1 MILLH
6 AFLIQGLLVNNFVLK
21 VTHKRGSMKK
31 FLCIALLLLAVLVLN
46 ACGGDGGG
54 GGGGSTTD
62 PETVFQLYPPDWG
75 VKGYTENYN
84 VTGTVKL
91 NAAEAAVS
99 GTYELKIGDLALPD
113 AGVDTY
119 SVSASI
125 ELEYLAGGI
134 TSAGVMWN
142 NSSNDAPLYIQVSAS
157 GTGIATQTKTGTPFD
172 ISILPAVAQVG
183 DSGTL
188 TSWNFSNGT
197 TQFSNWSLEPSTAG
211 HALLITESATYE
223 GAIPIL
229 TTSVYQEEK
238 INELGE
244 RLSIYHEVVDYEI
257 NLTITI
263 KGNRTN

>member
-1 MILLH
+1 
-6 AFLIQGLLVNNFVLK
+6 
-21 VTHKRGSMKK
+21 
-31 FLCIALLLLAVLVLN
+31 
-46 ACGGDGGG
+46 
-54 GGGGSTTD
+54 
-62 PETVFQLYPPDWG
+62 
-75 VKGYTENYN
+75 
-84 VTGTVKL
+84 
-91 NAAEAAVS
+91 
-99 GTYELKIGDLALPD
+99 
-113 AGVDTY
+113 
-119 SVSASI
+119 
-125 ELEYLAGGI
+125 
-134 TSAGVMWN
+134 MWY

-223 GAIPIL
+223 GAIL

-263 KGNRTN
+263 RGNRTN

>member
-1 MILLH
+1 MHKSISLFRLLILSL
-6 AFLIQGLLVNNFVLK
+6 AGLLALTVL
-21 VTHKRGSMKK
+21 SS
-31 FLCIALLLLAVLVLN
+31 
-46 ACGGDGGG
+46 CGGGGG

-75 VKGYTENYN
+75 VNGYTENYN

-125 ELEYLAGGI
+125 AFGFPYGQI
-134 TSAGVMWN
+134 ISSGVIWY
-142 NSSNDAPLYIQVSAS
+142 NSSNDAPLYIQVSAWGS
-157 GTGIATQTKTGTPFD
+157 TIIATQTKTGTPFD
-172 ISILPAVAQVG
+172 ISILPAVGQVG

-223 GAIPIL
+223 GDIL

>member
-1 MILLH
+1 MHKSISLFRLLILSL
-6 AFLIQGLLVNNFVLK
+6 AGLLALTVL
-21 VTHKRGSMKK
+21 SS
-31 FLCIALLLLAVLVLN
+31 
-46 ACGGDGGG
+46 CGGGGG

-75 VKGYTENYN
+75 VNGYTENYN
-84 VTGTVKL
+84 VTGTLKL
-91 NAAEAAVS
+91 NSETK
-99 GTYELKIGDLALPD
+99 GGWGKYELKIGDLALPD

-119 SVSASI
+119 SVSTS
-125 ELEYLAGGI
+125 LSFGFKAGLIIYSGEI
-134 TSAGVMWN
+134 WY
-142 NSSNDAPLYIQVSAS
+142 NSSNDAPLYIQVSAWGS
-157 GTGIATQTKTGTPFD
+157 TIIANQTKTGTPFD
-172 ISILPAVAQVG
+172 ISILPAVGQVG

-211 HALLITESATYE
+211 QALLITESATYE
-223 GAIPIL
+223 GDIL

>member
-1 MILLH
+1 MLPMHISKGQLRLFILTI
-6 AFLIQGLLVNNFVLK
+6 F
-21 VTHKRGSMKK
+21 S
-31 FLCIALLLLAVLVLN
+31 LLALTILTS
-46 ACGGDGGG
+46 CGGGGG
-54 GGGGSTTD
+54 GGEGGGGSTTD

-119 SVSASI
+119 SVSTS
-125 ELEYLAGGI
+125 LGFGFKAGLI
-134 TSAGVMWN
+134 IYSGVIWF
-142 NSSNDAPLYIQVSAS
+142 NSSNDAPLYIQVSAWGS
-157 GTGIATQTKTGTPFD
+157 TIIATQTKTGTPFD
-172 ISILPAVAQVG
+172 ISILPAVGQVG

-211 HALLITESATYE
+211 QALLITESATYE
-223 GAIPIL
+223 GDIL

>member
-6 AFLIQGLLVNNFVLK
+6 VFLILDLLVNNFVLK
-21 VTHKRGSMKK
+21 VAHKRGSMKK
-31 FLCIALLLLAVLVLN
+31 FLCIALLLFAVLVLN
-46 ACGGDGGG
+46 ACGGGGGG

-75 VKGYTENYN
+75 VIGYTENFN

-91 NAAEAAVS
+91 NLLETAVS
-99 GTYELKIGDLALPD
+99 GIYELKIGDLALPD

-125 ELEYLAGGI
+125 ELEHLAGEI

-142 NSSNDAPLYIQVSAS
+142 DSSNDAPLYIKVSAS
-157 GTGIATQTKTGTPFD
+157 GTGIPTRTKTGTPFD

-197 TQFSNWSLEPSTAG
+197 TQISNWSLEPSTAG

-223 GAIPIL
+223 GGIL
-229 TTSVYQEEK
+229 TTSVHQEEK

-244 RLSIYHEVVDYEI
+244 RLSIYHEVADYEI

-263 KGNRTN
+263 SGNRTN

>member
-1 MILLH
+1 LTIILLH

-21 VTHKRGSMKK
+21 VAHKRGSMKK

-46 ACGGDGGG
+46 ACGGGGGG

-157 GTGIATQTKTGTPFD
+157 GTGIATRTKTGTPFD

-197 TQFSNWSLEPSTAG
+197 TQLSNWSLEPSTAG

-223 GAIPIL
+223 GAIL

-244 RLSIYHEVVDYEI
+244 RLSIYHEVADYEI

-263 KGNRTN
+263 RGNRTN

>member
-1 MILLH
+1 VKFFKLILITLVIFVS
-6 AFLIQGLLVNNFVLK
+6 ATPSNSAQESDILDFLPAILAAARNNV
-21 VTHKRGSMKK
+21 
-31 FLCIALLLLAVLVLN
+31 I
-46 ACGGDGGG
+46 
-54 GGGGSTTD
+54 
-62 PETVFQLYPPDWG
+62 PETVFQLYPPGWG

-91 NAAEAAVS
+91 NLVEAAVS
-99 GTYELKIGDLALPD
+99 GTYELKIGDLALPG

-125 ELEYLAGGI
+125 ELKLLAGGI
-134 TSAGVMWN
+134 TSAGVMWY

-211 HALLITESATYE
+211 QALLITESATYE
-223 GAIPIL
+223 GDIL

>member
-1 MILLH
+1 
-6 AFLIQGLLVNNFVLK
+6 V
-21 VTHKRGSMKK
+21 K
-31 FLCIALLLLAVLVLN
+31 FFKLLLITLVIFVSATPSNSAQESDILDLLPAILAAARNNVI
-46 ACGGDGGG
+46 
-54 GGGGSTTD
+54 
-62 PETVFQLYPPDWG
+62 PETVFQLYPPGWG

-91 NAAEAAVS
+91 NLVEAAVS
-99 GTYELKIGDLALPD
+99 GTYELKIGDLALPG
-113 AGVDTY
+113 AGLDTY

-125 ELEYLAGGI
+125 ELELLAGGI
-134 TSAGVMWN
+134 TSAGVMWY

-157 GTGIATQTKTGTPFD
+157 GTGIATRTKTGTPFD

-223 GAIPIL
+223 GDDFP

-238 INELGE
+238 INERGE
-244 RLSIYHEVVDYEI
+244 RLSIYHEVFDYEI

-263 KGNRTN
+263 KSRE

>member
-1 MILLH
+1 MLPMHISKGQLRLFILTI
-6 AFLIQGLLVNNFVLK
+6 F
-21 VTHKRGSMKK
+21 S
-31 FLCIALLLLAVLVLN
+31 LLALTILTS
-46 ACGGDGGG
+46 CGGGGG
-54 GGGGSTTD
+54 GGEGGGGSTTD
-62 PETVFQLYPPDWG
+62 PEAVFQLYPPDWG

-91 NAAEAAVS
+91 NSEEAAVS
-99 GTYELKIGDLALPD
+99 GTYELKIGDLALPG

-125 ELEYLAGGI
+125 ELKLLAGGI
-134 TSAGVMWN
+134 TSAGVMWYD
-142 NSSNDAPLYIQVSAS
+142 SSNDAPLYIQVSAS

-197 TQFSNWSLEPSTAG
+197 TQSSNWSLEPSTAG

-223 GAIPIL
+223 GAIL

>member
-1 MILLH
+1 MHKSISLFRLLILSL
-6 AFLIQGLLVNNFVLK
+6 AGLLALTVL
-21 VTHKRGSMKK
+21 SS
-31 FLCIALLLLAVLVLN
+31 
-46 ACGGDGGG
+46 CGGGAG

-75 VKGYTENYN
+75 VNGYTENYN
-84 VTGTVKL
+84 VPGTLKL
-91 NAAEAAVS
+91 NSEIKM
-99 GTYELKIGDLALPD
+99 GQGNYELKIGDLALPD

-119 SVSASI
+119 SVSTSI
-125 ELEYLAGGI
+125 ALGFKAGLIIYSGEI
-134 TSAGVMWN
+134 WY
-142 NSSNDAPLYIQVSAS
+142 NSSNDAPLYIQVSAWGS
-157 GTGIATQTKTGTPFD
+157 TIIEAQTKTGTPFD
-172 ISILPAVAQVG
+172 ISILPAVGQVG

-211 HALLITESATYE
+211 QALLITESATYE
-223 GAIPIL
+223 GDIL
-229 TTSVYQEEK
+229 TTSVYLEEK

-263 KGNRTN
+263 SGNRTN

>member
-1 MILLH
+1 MHKSISLFRLLILSL
-6 AFLIQGLLVNNFVLK
+6 AGLLALTVL
-21 VTHKRGSMKK
+21 SS
-31 FLCIALLLLAVLVLN
+31 
-46 ACGGDGGG
+46 CGGGGGG

-75 VKGYTENYN
+75 VNGYTENYN
-84 VTGTVKL
+84 VLGTLKL
-91 NAAEAAVS
+91 NSEEKPGQ

-125 ELEYLAGGI
+125 AFGFPYGQI
-134 TSAGVMWN
+134 VSSGVIWY
-142 NSSNDAPLYIQVSAS
+142 NSSNDAPLYIQVSAWGS
-157 GTGIATQTKTGTPFD
+157 TIIAKQTKTGTPFD
-172 ISILPAVAQVG
+172 ISILPAVGQVG

-223 GAIPIL
+223 GAIL

-244 RLSIYHEVVDYEI
+244 RLSIYHEVADYEI

-263 KGNRTN
+263 RGNRTN

>member
-1 MILLH
+1 MHKSISLFRLLILSL
-6 AFLIQGLLVNNFVLK
+6 AGLLALTVL
-21 VTHKRGSMKK
+21 SS
-31 FLCIALLLLAVLVLN
+31 
-46 ACGGDGGG
+46 CGGGAG

-75 VKGYTENYN
+75 VIGYTENFN

-91 NAAEAAVS
+91 NLVEAAVS

-113 AGVDTY
+113 AVVDTY

-125 ELEYLAGGI
+125 DLVHLAGGI
-134 TSAGVMWN
+134 TFAGVVWY
-142 NSSNDAPLYIQVSAS
+142 NSSNDAPLYIQVSAWGS
-157 GTGIATQTKTGTPFD
+157 TIIATQTKTGTPFD
-172 ISILPAVAQVG
+172 ISILPAVGQVG

-211 HALLITESATYE
+211 QALLIIESATYE
-223 GAIPIL
+223 GDIL

-257 NLTITI
+257 NLTITM
-263 KGNRTN
+263 GNRTN

>member
-1 MILLH
+1 MHKSISLFRLLILSL
-6 AFLIQGLLVNNFVLK
+6 AGLLALTVL
-21 VTHKRGSMKK
+21 SS
-31 FLCIALLLLAVLVLN
+31 
-46 ACGGDGGG
+46 CGGGG

-75 VKGYTENYN
+75 VNGYTENYN
-84 VTGTVKL
+84 VLGTLKL
-91 NAAEAAVS
+91 NSEEKPGQ
-99 GTYELKIGDLALPD
+99 GTDELKIGDLALPD

-125 ELEYLAGGI
+125 AFGFPYGQI
-134 TSAGVMWN
+134 ISSGVIWY
-142 NSSNDAPLYIQVSAS
+142 NSSNDAPLYIQVSAWGS
-157 GTGIATQTKTGTPFD
+157 TIIATQTKTGTPFD
-172 ISILPAVAQVG
+172 ISILPAVGQVG

>member
-1 MILLH
+1 MHKSISLFRLLILSL
-6 AFLIQGLLVNNFVLK
+6 AGLLALTVLS
-21 VTHKRGSMKK
+21 R
-31 FLCIALLLLAVLVLN
+31 
-46 ACGGDGGG
+46 CGGGG

-91 NAAEAAVS
+91 NSEEAAVS
-99 GTYELKIGDLALPD
+99 GTYELKIGDLALPG

-125 ELEYLAGGI
+125 ELELLAGGI
-134 TSAGVMWN
+134 TSAGVMWY

-223 GAIPIL
+223 GDIL

>member
-1 MILLH
+1 VLHMHKSISLFRLLILSL
-6 AFLIQGLLVNNFVLK
+6 AGLLALTVL
-21 VTHKRGSMKK
+21 SS
-31 FLCIALLLLAVLVLN
+31 
-46 ACGGDGGG
+46 CGGGG

-75 VKGYTENYN
+75 VNGYTENYN
-84 VTGTVKL
+84 VTGTLKL
-91 NAAEAAVS
+91 NSEEKPGR

-125 ELEYLAGGI
+125 AFGFLAGQI
-134 TSAGVMWN
+134 ISSGVIWY
-142 NSSNDAPLYIQVSAS
+142 NSSNDAPLYIQVSAWGS
-157 GTGIATQTKTGTPFD
+157 TIIATQTKTGTPFD
-172 ISILPAVAQVG
+172 ISILPAVGQVG

-211 HALLITESATYE
+211 QALLITESATYE
-223 GAIPIL
+223 GDIL

>member
-1 MILLH
+1 
-6 AFLIQGLLVNNFVLK
+6 
-21 VTHKRGSMKK
+21 MKK

-46 ACGGDGGG
+46 ACGGGGGG

-142 NSSNDAPLYIQVSAS
+142 NSSND
-157 GTGIATQTKTGTPFD
+157 TPF
-172 ISILPAVAQVG
+172 IFRFQPRVLALQHEQKLEHL
-183 DSGTL
+183 L
-188 TSWNFSNGT
+188 TSLY
-197 TQFSNWSLEPSTAG
+197 SL
-211 HALLITESATYE
+211 L
-223 GAIPIL
+223 
-229 TTSVYQEEK
+229 
-238 INELGE
+238 
-244 RLSIYHEVVDYEI
+244 
-257 NLTITI
+257 
-263 KGNRTN
+263 